1 MALSLSELYHTS
13 STEKV
18 LDLEADLKKDLEELK
33 SEIEENELVHELPP
47 RVVT

>member
-13 STEKV
+13 SSEKV

-33 SEIEENELVHELPP
+33 SEIEENELIHELPP
-47 RVVT
+47 RTVT